1 MATGR
6 DMATGLDTVNESAR
20 INNME
25 GRTMELIEGLN
36 GCWLPDARILCY
48 ACALEDPRYGQQVG
62 CAHYGCGRV
71 VVCDQCAKET
81 IVDGPAGQL
90 AELRDALAK
99 RSVDSRLEQTGGMTP
114 NLFVPLRAAT
124 NMEDLFGLEV
134 PSLAIHANDGPI
146 EIYGVAGCSFEQ
158 GLEHNNEQ
166 GVDHAT
172 FSESDPVHAVANYI
186 QGCLR
191 VTATPVEASKPTLDS
206 VVN

>member
-1 MATGR
+1 MAMGWDMVTGV
-6 DMATGLDTVNESAR
+6 DSAGESAK
-20 INNME
+20 INNMGE
-25 GRTMELIEGLN
+25 RTMESIEGLM
-36 GCWLPDARILCY
+36 GCWLPDSRILCY

-71 VVCDQCAKET
+71 VICDQCASET
-81 IVDGPAGQL
+81 IIDGPAGQL

-146 EIYGVAGCSFEQ
+146 EIYGIAGCSFEQ

-191 VTATPVEASKPTLDS
+191 VTASPVEAPHAFLDGEG
-206 VVN
+206 N